1 MVAMDNSSHSE
12 HLLEYTGD
20 NAMVAQES
28 NQMFE
33 HAPSSHHIIDPSA
46 LVEATPRTLR
56 HRDGFGRL
64 TEILSKT
71 RDDYYLRPK
80 DGRLDILRVQRSD
93 RISNPS
99 PAIMKVIRYVYV
111 L

>member
-1 MVAMDNSSHSE
+1 MVAMDNTSHSQ
-12 HLLEYTGD
+12 HLLEDTGD
-20 NAMVAQES
+20 NAMLAQES
-28 NQMFE
+28 IQAFE
-33 HAPSSHHIIDPSA
+33 HAPSSHHMIVPSA
-46 LVEATPRTLR
+46 RVEATPRTLR

-93 RISNPS
+93 RLSNPS
-99 PAIMKVIRYVYV
+99 PVIMEVIRYV
-111 L
+111 